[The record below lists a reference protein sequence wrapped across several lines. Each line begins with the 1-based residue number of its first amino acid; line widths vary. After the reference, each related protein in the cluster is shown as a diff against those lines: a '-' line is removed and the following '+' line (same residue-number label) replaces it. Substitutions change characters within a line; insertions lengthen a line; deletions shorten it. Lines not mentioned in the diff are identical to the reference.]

1 MNGQSL
7 KNTMNNFFIFGDS
20 YSAEEQLEY
29 KFSNEDFSYCW
40 PKKLKSN
47 FENEY
52 NFKNFSLE
60 GTGPYYSL
68 KLFDEISNKLKKD
81 DIVIFVISDLYR
93 FMYSNLPSK
102 FDMYSNN
109 IMCDMNDLKPYYIG
123 SSSNTSDQMKQRFL
137 SFYEMHKENIEFF
150 YDMFFKNLKPSSL
163 FLMFSSMFKTIAE
176 NKKLLKFILLFK
188 RTSYNKNYISHNV
201 NNSKHFF
208 SFFTEL
214 DRISSDEY
222 IDNHRMFRGHDK
234 RPNHLSIE
242 NHEIMFENILSIID
256 NFNEINYALKPFK
269 KNILKESKNYQNFIY
284 E

>member
-20 YSAEEQLEY
+20 YSLEH
-29 KFSNEDFSYCW
+29 KSEKSNEDFSYCW
-40 PKKLKSN
+40 PNKLRSN

-52 NFKNFSLE
+52 NFKNFSLQ

-68 KLFDEISNKLKKD
+68 KLFDEISNKLNKN
-81 DIVIFVISDLYR
+81 DIVIFVVSDLYR
-93 FMYSNLPSK
+93 FMYSNLPSE
-102 FDMYSNN
+102 FDKYSNN
-109 IMCDMNDLKPYYIG
+109 IMCNMNDFKPYHIG
-123 SSSNTSDQMKQRFL
+123 SDLDTSHHLNQKFL

-163 FLMFSSMFKTIAE
+163 FLMLSSMFKTIAE
-176 NKKLLKFILLFK
+176 NKKLLKFIIFFK
-188 RTSYNKNYISHNV
+188 RTSYNKNYMSYYV
-201 NNSKHFF
+201 KNSKHFF

-214 DRISSDEY
+214 DWISSDEY
-222 IDNHRMFRGHDK
+222 VDKCRISGGHDK

-269 KNILKESKNYQNFIY
+269 KNILKESKKYQNFIY